1 MVFHKQ
7 LLIEGSGLVQI
18 LTENKFSMIGLSAVV
33 GVNNMKRARHTSQV
47 TLCTLFIQLR
57 EAASVSE
64 TDLSP
69 FPTSFRKKTLSGVL
83 NNGFGSNP

>member
-1 MVFHKQ
+1 M
-7 LLIEGSGLVQI
+7 IEGSGLVQI

-69 FPTSFRKKTLSGVL
+69 FPTSLSKG
-83 NNGFGSNP
+83 NFIGSFK

>member
-1 MVFHKQ
+1 MVFHQQ

-33 GVNNMKRARHTSQV
+33 GVNNMKRARHASQV

-69 FPTSFRKKTLSGVL
+69 FPTSFRKETLSGVL